1 MYNELFSIGP
11 ITIYG
16 YGLMIALGVLAAYWN
31 TERLAKKGGLNP
43 DPVFNILII
52 GVGFGILGAKL
63 LYYVTV
69 IDEIIANPKLLL
81 DVQQGFVVY
90 GGIILGIV
98 SAALYCKKK
107 NLPFFNYLDCAA
119 PSIALAQGFGR
130 IGCFL
135 AGCCY
140 GTQMDCPISIT
151 FTNSAYAPNNVPLF
165 PSQLVSSGFD
175 FVHFFILCTLFKR
188 NKKPGKIGAYYL
200 VFYSIG
206 RFAIEFFRGDLERG
220 NVGALST
227 SQFISLFVALAGIAM
242 IILLNRKKSVEV
254 EAATADAE
262 TSETETEATKSE
274 PVVTAA
280 EAAASEEE
288 ASLETKPLP
297 AKTQQDSTESKPE
310 VG

>member
-16 YGLMIALGVLAAYWN
+16 FGLMIALGVLAAYWN
-31 TERLAKKGGLNP
+31 TERLAKKGGLNS

-63 LYYVTV
+63 LYYVTI

-81 DVQQGFVVY
+81 DIQQGFVVY
-90 GGIILGIV
+90 GGIILGIA

-107 NLPFFNYLDCAA
+107 KLPFFNYLDCAA

-165 PSQLVSSGFD
+165 PSQLVSSAFD
-175 FVHFFILCTLFKR
+175 FVHFFILCALFKR
-188 NKKPGKIGAYYL
+188 NQKPGKIGAYYL

-227 SQFISLFVALAGIAM
+227 SQFISLFVAVAGIAL
-242 IILLNRKKSVEV
+242 IILLNKKKSVEF
-254 EAATADAE
+254 ETATAGTETSEADAE
-262 TSETETEATKSE
+262 ETEIETTETKTTETETAETE
-274 PVVTAA
+274 AA
-280 EAAASEEE
+280 ETEPSEAVTEAAVSEEN
-288 ASLETKPLP
+288 
-297 AKTQQDSTESKPE
+297 QD
-310 VG
+310 